1 MTSRS
6 NGWYDMEFRLDY
18 LFKPSTPSAEM
29 ETSMFAI
36 VEASGRQYQL
46 EAGRFVD
53 LDLHELNDGDEFV
66 FDRVLM
72 LVNGK
77 DSTLGA
83 PLVEGAKVI
92 GKVLSTGRTKKI
104 IVYHQKPKKG
114 TRKKQGHRQSF
125 TRVLVDSIVL
135 NDKVLAKAEERQAKP
150 EAKTVEAAP
159 KAKPAKE
166 PAKTDKK
173 PEAKAAKT
181 SGETKTEKKPE
192 SKSKK

>member
-1 MTSRS
+1 
-6 NGWYDMEFRLDY
+6 
-18 LFKPSTPSAEM
+18 
-29 ETSMFAI
+29 MFAI

-53 LDLHELNDGDEFV
+53 LDLQELNDGDEFV

-83 PLVEGAKVI
+83 PVVEGAKVI
-92 GKVLSTGRTKKI
+92 GKVLSTGRSKKI

-114 TRKKQGHRQSF
+114 TRKKQGHRQHF

-135 NDKVLAKAEERQAKP
+135 NDKVLAKAEERQAKA
-150 EAKTVEAAP
+150 ETKP
-159 KAKPAKE
+159 KAETAPKPAKE
-166 PAKTDKK
+166 PAKQAKK
-173 PEAKAAKT
+173 PEAKESKKA
-181 SGETKTEKKPE
+181 SGASETKTAKKPE
-192 SKSKK
+192 SKPKK

>member
-1 MTSRS
+1 
-6 NGWYDMEFRLDY
+6 
-18 LFKPSTPSAEM
+18 
-29 ETSMFAI
+29 MFAI

-53 LDLHELNDGDEFV
+53 LDLQELNDGDEFV

-92 GKVLSTGRTKKI
+92 GKVLSNGRSRKI

-114 TRKKQGHRQSF
+114 TRKKQGHRQGF
-125 TRVLVDSIVL
+125 TRVHIDSILL
-135 NDKVLAKAEERQAKP
+135 NDKVLAKAEPRP
-150 EAKTVEAAP
+150 EKAEAAP
-159 KAKPAKE
+159 KAKAEKPAKE
-166 PAKTDKK
+166 PVKTAKTAKASAK
-173 PEAKAAKT
+173 PQAEAKATK
-181 SGETKTEKKPE
+181 SKETKTTKKPE
-192 SKSKK
+192 SKPKK

>member
-1 MTSRS
+1 MAGTILYP
-6 NGWYDMEFRLDY
+6 GLTTYWQA
-18 LFKPSTPSAEM
+18 STPSAEM
-29 ETSMFAI
+29 ETLMFAI

-53 LDLHELNDGDEFV
+53 LDLQELNDGDEFV

-92 GKVLSTGRTKKI
+92 GKVLSNGRSRKI

-114 TRKKQGHRQSF
+114 TRKKQGHRQGF
-125 TRVLVDSIVL
+125 TRVHIDSILL
-135 NDKVLAKAEERQAKP
+135 NDKVLAKAEPRP
-150 EAKTVEAAP
+150 EKAEAAP
-159 KAKPAKE
+159 KAKAEKPAKE
-166 PAKTDKK
+166 PAKTAKK
-173 PEAKAAKT
+173 PAAEAKATKPK
-181 SGETKTEKKPE
+181 ETKTTKKPE
-192 SKSKK
+192 SKPKK